1 MPNASVAQ
9 AIQNAVLPENLA
21 LYELQ
26 KPFVEPVLRWCRIW
40 NTVFDG
46 LFYDVGLLSNALLA
60 KGDVVDIEAPANSN
74 SSRHRSLAILDLTA
88 QSNPSGCVIVVDANL
103 APYVSKP

>member
-1 MPNASVAQ
+1 MPNASAAQ

-40 NTVFDG
+40 NTIFDG
-46 LFYDVGLLSNALLA
+46 LFYDVGIA
-60 KGDVVDIEAPANSN
+60 
-74 SSRHRSLAILDLTA
+74 
-88 QSNPSGCVIVVDANL
+88 
-103 APYVSKP
+103 